1 MVVTAAAV
9 VGLYFHLEI
18 PLIQACFSVKADAAA
33 AAVEFVEADAQWF

>member
-33 AAVEFVEADAQWF
+33 AAEFVEADAQWF